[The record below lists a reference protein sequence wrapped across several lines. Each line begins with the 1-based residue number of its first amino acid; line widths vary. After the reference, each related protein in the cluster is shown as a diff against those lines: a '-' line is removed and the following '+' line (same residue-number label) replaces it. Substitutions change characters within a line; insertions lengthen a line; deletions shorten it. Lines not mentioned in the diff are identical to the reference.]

1 VNMLNILRITNHAFV
16 IESNNMVENL
26 EQFSLDEVVG
36 F

>member
-1 VNMLNILRITNHAFV
+1 MNMLNILRITNHAFV

>member
-1 VNMLNILRITNHAFV
+1 MLKIPTIINHAFV

-26 EQFSLDEVVG
+26 EQFLLDEIVG